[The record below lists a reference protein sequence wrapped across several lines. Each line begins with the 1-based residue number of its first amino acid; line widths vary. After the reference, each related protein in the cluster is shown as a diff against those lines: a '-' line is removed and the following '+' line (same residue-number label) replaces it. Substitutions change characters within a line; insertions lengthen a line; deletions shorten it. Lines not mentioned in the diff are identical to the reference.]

1 MECFF
6 NPKGIAL
13 VGATANPR
21 KGGYAILNNLKAGF
35 KGGIYPVNPRYQ
47 AIEGIPCYPSVA
59 DVPDPVDLAISFV
72 PAKGVPAVIQGCAD
86 RGIQGVMIESGG
98 FAEAGESG
106 RAIQEEV
113 AAIAQNAGIRL
124 WGPNCMGLVDTIN
137 RYVFSFVTPTIW
149 ESLTPGNVSLV
160 VQSGM
165 LSGAFLIDLMTHA
178 TMGISKVC
186 SIGNKMDVDECELLK
201 YLMAD
206 RLTRVIGLYLESFPR
221 GREFVSLCR
230 RSEKPIVVLKG
241 GKSRGG
247 AAAAMSHTASLA
259 GNHAVIAGALAQAG
273 VIEASDF
280 KELTDLCRALDYFP
294 RIPAS
299 HEGGRIGIITY
310 TGGAGIVSADFLE
323 QHGLALAEL
332 SPQSRAAIQKV
343 FPDWMAVANPVD
355 LWPGVERYGAEAAY
369 GAAMEALCRDPGV
382 DGILVHL
389 FSGGF
394 NLNPDL
400 AAISRAVRA
409 SGKPVMAWLL
419 GERTSARSSQIKAQE
434 HGIPVFREMHRSV
447 ECMAAVFGHHQL
459 RVQRNPELPRQ
470 AALALGPEHLALLEE
485 TGGRLDEYQA
495 KRILAGCE
503 IPVVEEQIA
512 ESAERVADFARA
524 HGFPLVL
531 KGLVPGEAHKTETGR
546 VRLNL
551 HSPAAAQEAYFELER
566 SMSEEGRVLV
576 QPQLEGEIELIAGL
590 IQDPQFGPCVM
601 CGLGGVFAE
610 VLEDVAFA
618 VAPLS
623 ESEALALLGRL
634 KSRQVLDGFR
644 GAPPADK
651 QALARILVALGDLG
665 AAYPRIR
672 EIDINPLILV
682 RGRPVAVDAFIRLAD

>member
-13 VGATANPR
+13 VGATANPD
-21 KGGYAILNNLKAGF
+21 KGGYAILNNIKAGF
-35 KGGIYPVNPRYQ
+35 KGGLYPVNPRYSE
-47 AIEGIPCYPSVA
+47 IEGLPCYPSVA

-72 PAKGVPAVIQGCAD
+72 PAKMVPAVIQGCAD
-86 RGIQGVMIESGG
+86 RGIKGVMIESGG

-106 RAIQEEV
+106 RAIQQEV
-113 AAIAQNAGIRL
+113 AAIAQKAGIRL

-137 RYVFSFVTPTIW
+137 RYIFSFVTPTIW
-149 ESLTPGNVSLV
+149 DSLTPGNVSLV

-186 SIGNKMDVDECELLK
+186 SIGNKMDVNECELLE

-206 RLTRVIGLYLESFPR
+206 PLTRVIGLYLESLPR
-221 GREFVSLCR
+221 GRDFVSLCR

-259 GNHAVIAGALAQAG
+259 GNHAVIEGALAQAG

-294 RIPAS
+294 GVPAGQ
-299 HEGGRIGIITY
+299 EGGRIGIITY

-323 QHGLALAEL
+323 KYGLSLAEL
-332 SPQSRAAIQKV
+332 SPQSRAAIQTV
-343 FPDWMAVANPVD
+343 FPDWMAVSNPVD
-355 LWPGVERYGAEAAY
+355 LWPGVERYGAAATY

-400 AAISRAVRA
+400 EAISRAVRE

-419 GERTSARSSQIKAQE
+419 GDRISARSSQIKAQE
-434 HGIPVFREMHRSV
+434 NGIPVFREMHRSV
-447 ECMAAVFGHHQL
+447 ECMAAVFRHHRL
-459 RVQRNPELPRQ
+459 REQRTPEIPAPASPDLS
-470 AALALGPEHLALLEE
+470 PETATLLTEA
-485 TGGRLDEYQA
+485 GAWLDEYRA
-495 KRILAGCE
+495 KRILADWG
-503 IPVVEEQIA
+503 IPVVDEQIA
-512 ESAERVADFARA
+512 ESAETVADFARS
-524 HGFPLVL
+524 HGFPLVM
-531 KGLVPGEAHKTETGR
+531 KGLVPGEAHKTEKGR
-546 VRLNL
+546 VKL
-551 HSPAAAQEAYFELER
+551 HINSPEAAQDAYFELTQAMGEP
-566 SMSEEGRVLV
+566 GRVLV
-576 QPQLEGEIELIAGL
+576 QPQLEGTLELIAGL

-623 ESEALALLGRL
+623 EAEALALLGRL
-634 KSRQVLDGFR
+634 KSHAVLDGFR
-644 GAPPADK
+644 GALPADK

-665 AAYPRIR
+665 AGHPRIR

-682 RGRPVAVDAFIRLAD
+682 RGRPVAVDALIRLAS